1 MSNPQI
7 VELVLE
13 GSIPSKKNSRINT
26 SDGKSFPSK
35 DFVQWQKSA
44 LTQVRMQTQK
54 RFYNP
59 VSLEVIIYFATDA
72 RADLD
77 NKLTSILDML
87 VEGMLL
93 RDDKWQEVPMIAV
106 QAAYRPK
113 KAGAF
118 IRLTELESDVMGA
131 ELEAVRAKR
140 KPRNKLMVK

>member
-1 MSNPQI
+1 MSNPLI
-7 VELVLE
+7 VELRLE

-26 SDGKSFPSK
+26 RDGLSFPSK
-35 DFVQWQKSA
+35 DFSNWQKSA
-44 LTQVRMQTQK
+44 LTQVRMQTK
-54 RFYNP
+54 HRFFKP
-59 VSLEVIIYFATDA
+59 VSLEVIVYFATDA

-87 VEGMLL
+87 VEGMVL
-93 RDDKWQEVPMIAV
+93 RDDKWQEVPMISV

-118 IRLTELESDVMGA
+118 IRLTELPADVMGA

-140 KPRNKLMVK
+140 RPRNKLMVK

>member
-1 MSNPQI
+1 MSNPLI
-7 VELVLE
+7 VELVLD

-26 SDGKSFPSK
+26 SEGKSFPSK
-35 DFVQWQKSA
+35 DFTQWQKTA

-59 VSLEVIIYFATDA
+59 ASIEVIIYFATDA
-72 RADLD
+72 KADLD

-87 VEGMLL
+87 VEAMVL
-93 RDDKWQEVPMIAV
+93 RDDKWQQVPMIAL
-106 QAAYRPK
+106 QAEYRPR

-118 IRLTELESDVMGA
+118 IRLTELASDVMGA

-140 KPRNKLMVK
+140 KPKKLP